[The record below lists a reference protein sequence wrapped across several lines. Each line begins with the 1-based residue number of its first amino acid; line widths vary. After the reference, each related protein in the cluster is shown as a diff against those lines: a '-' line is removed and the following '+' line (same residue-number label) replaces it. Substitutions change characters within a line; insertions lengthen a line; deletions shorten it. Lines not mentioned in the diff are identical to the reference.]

1 MAKRKLTMEIINPNA
16 AGIDIGSRS
25 QLNDDNG
32 DNSGHARVYQKPRW
46 YLGRIGDDI
55 DGEISLIQ

>member
-32 DNSGHARVYQKPRW
+32 DNSGHARVYQNQGGIW
-46 YLGRIGDDI
+46 V
-55 DGEISLIQ
+55 E